1 VTAPGTGDAGDQ
13 AGLHVLAVDDEPP
26 ALADLAWML
35 GRDPRVASVRTAG
48 DGAAALSLLQQHTF
62 DAVFLDIRMPGVGG
76 LDLAG
81 VLGRFSQPP
90 QVVFVTAYDDFA
102 VEAFDLRAVDYLLKP
117 VNPARLAEAVRR
129 VLNDGP
135 AAPAAPVDDEKVAV
149 ERAGVTRYVRRSE
162 VRFVEA
168 HGDYARL
175 HTDSE
180 SHLVRVPLSAM
191 EERWKDAG
199 FVRTH
204 RRYLVAVA
212 SIAEYRSEGGR
223 SSVVLSGGVQLPVAR
238 RHAREVRERLLDVAA
253 EPLPP
258 VEPPGSRG

>member
-1 VTAPGTGDAGDQ
+1 MTEPGPGDV

-35 GRDPRVASVRTAG
+35 GQDPRVASVRTAG

-129 VLNDGP
+129 VLNDT
-135 AAPAAPVDDEKVAV
+135 AAAPPAAPVEDEKVAV

-162 VRFVEA
+162 VRFLEA

-180 SHLVRVPLSAM
+180 SHLVRVPLAAM

-212 SIAEYRSEGGR
+212 SIAEYRTEGGR
-223 SSVVLSGGVQLPVAR
+223 SSVVLTGGVQLPVAR
-238 RHAREVRERLLDVAA
+238 RHAREVRARLLDVVA
-253 EPLPP
+253 EPRAPLD
-258 VEPPGSRG
+258 PPGGGG